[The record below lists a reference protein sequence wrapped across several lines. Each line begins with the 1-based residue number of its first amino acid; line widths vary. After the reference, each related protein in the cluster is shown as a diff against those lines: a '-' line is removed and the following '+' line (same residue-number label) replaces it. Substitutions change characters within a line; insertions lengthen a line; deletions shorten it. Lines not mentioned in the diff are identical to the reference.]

1 MAEKVNGLSEIML
14 QSSLTR
20 IIAFRN
26 VVDAIKAIS
35 CFSDLSPK
43 RQEHLEK
50 VIKDNFSKSYNKK
63 LLDVCWTRWLERID
77 GVDLFEYLFLAIIMT
92 LKEIFFH
99 LEGKYNKGTS
109 VKASSLLKLI
119 LNFDFIARLVI
130 SRHILDYTNF
140 MTQIMEGKNN
150 DIIKGLNPIKNFLN
164 MLELARN
171 DSDNKNNKW
180 YQF

>member
-1 MAEKVNGLSEIML
+1 
-14 QSSLTR
+14 
-20 IIAFRN
+20 
-26 VVDAIKAIS
+26 
-35 CFSDLSPK
+35 
-43 RQEHLEK
+43 
-50 VIKDNFSKSYNKK
+50 
-63 LLDVCWTRWLERID
+63 
-77 GVDLFEYLFLAIIMT
+77 MT